1 MATPT
6 TLPAAFVA
14 GAILTADQ
22 MNNLRGA
29 FRVLQVVQGSTS
41 TSVGSSTTTYADTGL
56 SATITPTSASSLIL
70 VMVTQAGALK
80 SAGNIGNAVNLRLF
94 RGATNIMQI
103 TNSAG
108 FTNSFLTLVMG
119 NISTTFLD
127 NPATTSA
134 TTYKTQF
141 ANDVV
146 AADIQLQ
153 VASASKSTITLMEIS
168 A

>member
-41 TSVGSSTTTYADTGL
+41 TQIGSSTSTYADTGL
-56 SATITPTSASSLIL
+56 SATITPSSTSSLIL

-80 SAGNIGNAVNLRLF
+80 TAGNINNAVSLRLF

-108 FTNSFLTLVMG
+108 FTNSFLTLVIG

-141 ANDVV
+141 ANDLV
-146 AADIQLQ
+146 AAEVQLQ
-153 VASASKSTITLMEIS
+153 TGSSSKSTITLMEIS